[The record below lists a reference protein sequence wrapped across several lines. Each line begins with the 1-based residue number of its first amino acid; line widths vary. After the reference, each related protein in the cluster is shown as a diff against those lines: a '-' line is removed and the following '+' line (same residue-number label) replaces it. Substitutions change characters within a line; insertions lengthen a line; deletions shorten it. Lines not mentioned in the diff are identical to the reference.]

1 MRYYLKV
8 YGREIEMSSHVLSD
22 EQVESVK
29 KMMLIEGYKRYIDC
43 QERIEE
49 ILNWNKF
56 KSNMLY
62 ITKPEFY
69 DTKFELYEHNILIDS
84 FTSKEFSMKDRRDE
98 RVYYTV
104 PQDDWHHN
112 ILVSVEENKG
122 PLYILEFNSDTRPNR
137 QDFICEVLTFET
149 HTDLYD
155 IVDSIFYKN
164 TKLQIS
170 EFLDKKNYS
179 TSIKIWT
186 LDDIYRDLTT
196 N

>member
-22 EQVESVK
+22 EQVESVR
-29 KMMLIEGYKRYIDC
+29 KMMITEGYKRYTDC

-49 ILNWNKF
+49 VLNWNKF
-56 KSNMLY
+56 KSNMFY
-62 ITKPEFY
+62 ITKPELY
-69 DTKFELYEHNILIDS
+69 DMKLELYEHNILIDS
-84 FTSKEFSMKDRRDE
+84 FTSKEVSIKDRRNE
-98 RVYYTV
+98 RIYYTV

-122 PLYILEFNSDTRPNR
+122 PLYILEFNSDIRPNR
-137 QDFICEVLTFET
+137 QDFIFEVVPFET
-149 HTDLYD
+149 HTDIYD

-164 TKLQIS
+164 IKLQIT
-170 EFLDKKNYS
+170 EFLDKKSYS
-179 TSIKIWT
+179 TSLKIWT